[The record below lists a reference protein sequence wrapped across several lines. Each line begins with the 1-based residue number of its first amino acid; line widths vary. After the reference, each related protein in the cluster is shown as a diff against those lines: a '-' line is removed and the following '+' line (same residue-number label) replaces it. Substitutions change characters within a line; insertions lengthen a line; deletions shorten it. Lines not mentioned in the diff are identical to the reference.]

1 MLKQTTEISGKWIV
15 TGMFT
20 FAVAVIFVLWFYTV
34 SHRVPFRPLE
44 RALAEEF
51 EDSVPKVEGGQRKI
65 HQNSSKILRIIM
77 KVTFDPTVEREQAER
92 FAKNVIAFARNHH
105 DISQYEILEIH
116 FFKPE
121 PEKKILQWE
130 TERKVADLLEQSQA
144 D

>member
-15 TGMFT
+15 IGMFT
-20 FAVAVIFVLWFYTV
+20 FAVAIISVLWIYTV
-34 SHRVPFRPLE
+34 SHRAPFRPLE

-51 EDSVPKVEGGQRKI
+51 EDSAPKVEGGQRKI
-65 HQNSSKILRIIM
+65 HENSSKILRIIM
-77 KVTFDPTVEREQAER
+77 KVEFDPSVEREQAER
-92 FAKNVIAFARNHH
+92 FAERVIAFTRKHQ
-105 DISQYEILEIH
+105 DISRYEVLEIH
-116 FFKPE
+116 FFKLE